1 MSRGTRWVAV
11 GGGLSFV
18 MQGAE
23 LLAQG
28 EAGDAQIVRVGD
40 GVPAAL
46 PAPVLPDGGR
56 ALPGFTQASPA
67 DVISGWVRIWIAGFL
82 AERPNWDGVICAL
95 HGDVTHWVHI
105 SADEAVSSQSFVTLR
120 LIAALSGAERADMEA
135 LSDSLSR
142 PEKLASQL
150 RVAEVTGDA
159 AALTGHLLGA
169 ELAASKAYWLGQQ
182 VAVIGE
188 GALAQTYG
196 DAVQAQG
203 CPVEVCA
210 VEQVVSPGL
219 SALGQALGLAE

>member
-23 LLAQG
+23 LLARG

-142 PEKLASQL
+142 PERLAAHL
-150 RVAEVTGDA
+150 RVAEVTGQPEA
-159 AALTGHLLGA
+159 ITGHLIGA
-169 ELAASKAYWLGQQ
+169 ELAAARAYWLGQQ
-182 VAVIGE
+182 VVVIGE
-188 GALAQTYG
+188 GALGGTYTN
-196 DAVQAQG
+196 ALAAQG
-203 CPVEVCA
+203 CPVSCQTVNDVLPA
-210 VEQVVSPGL
+210 GL
-219 SALGQALGLAE
+219 KALGQALGLAD